1 MLGNSI
7 IIASYAGTGKTT
19 AAALYPKTVIDF
31 VCMPYKYALKQDD
44 DAGEAG
50 KANPNN
56 VMRDEWPRNYI
67 NALKAALT
75 DNRVF
80 LIPTD
85 LFVLGLLQREN
96 IPYWLV
102 YPQRE
107 ARDVYHKRYL
117 ERGNTE
123 DFIDVFIGGWDSFL
137 NTFEQDTYGRHIV
150 LEPHQYLSDVLP
162 QILSG
167 PDMKERG

>member
-7 IIASYAGTGKTT
+7 IIAAYAGTGKTT
-19 AAALYPKTVIDF
+19 AASLYPQTVTDF
-31 VCMPYKYALKQDD
+31 VCMPYKYTLEQGDD
-44 DAGEAG
+44 LGEAG

-56 VMRDEWPRNYI
+56 VMRDEWPRNYV
-67 NALKAALT
+67 NALKAAMAGCRAL
-75 DNRVF
+75 

-85 LFVLGLLQREN
+85 MFVLWLLQSEN
-96 IPYWLV
+96 IPYWLA
-102 YPQRE
+102 YPRRE
-107 ARDVYHKRYL
+107 AKDVYHKRFL

-137 NTFEQDTYGRHIV
+137 DAFEQDTYGRHIV

-162 QILSG
+162 QILS
-167 PDMKERG
+167 